1 MLWCSYLSRHHI
13 DWPFRIYFYTLQLR
27 SCIRDFRSVDSGNE
41 ADVDTDWAS
50 TLPPHETALG
60 SALSTSGNPYRHLSR
75 VLSERLVQSALLAGA
90 KDNIS
95 AIVVV
100 LPGTKIVEVLEE

>member
-1 MLWCSYLSRHHI
+1 
-13 DWPFRIYFYTLQLR
+13 
-27 SCIRDFRSVDSGNE
+27 
-41 ADVDTDWAS
+41 VDTDWAS
-50 TLPPHETALG
+50 TIPPSESAAR
-60 SALSTSGNPYRHLSR
+60 SALSVLSSDYKHLSR

-100 LPGTKIVEVLEE
+100 LQGTKLPQ